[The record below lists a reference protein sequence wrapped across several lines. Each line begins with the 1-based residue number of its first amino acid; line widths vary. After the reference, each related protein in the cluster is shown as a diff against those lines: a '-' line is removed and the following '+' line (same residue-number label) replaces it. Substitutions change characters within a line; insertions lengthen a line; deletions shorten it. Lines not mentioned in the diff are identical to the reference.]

1 MQKDNFF
8 KGFVVGAFMG
18 AAAGTIIGLLFAPR
32 KGSETQQALTDGIG
46 YLIDQTK
53 QLSRNLTGSVTA
65 STEADDADNDAK
77 IRSQAVIETARSE
90 AEQLLNDADVILR
103 EIKHQAKQNRN

>member
-8 KGFVVGAFMG
+8 KGFVMGAFMG

-32 KGSETQQALTDGIG
+32 KGSETQQALAESIG
-46 YLIDQTK
+46 DLIDQTK
-53 QLSRNLTGSVTA
+53 QLSRNLTGSV
-65 STEADDADNDAK
+65 SQSLEHDDTDNDAK